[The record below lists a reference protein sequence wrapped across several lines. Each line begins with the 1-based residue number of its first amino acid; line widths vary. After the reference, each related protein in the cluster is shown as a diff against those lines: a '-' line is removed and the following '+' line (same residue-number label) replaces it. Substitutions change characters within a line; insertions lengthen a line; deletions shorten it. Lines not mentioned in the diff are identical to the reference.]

1 MIKMIKN
8 DKNRL
13 TLATVTQG
21 HVLWL
26 TMYKRTKG
34 CCLCSSLLLLLPVS
48 SFSNAIHISFVRY
61 RSLAYC
67 VNLISHISTTL

>member
-1 MIKMIKN
+1 MAHDVQEN
-8 DKNRL
+8 ERL
-13 TLATVTQG
+13 LP
-21 HVLWL
+21 LF
-26 TMYKRTKG
+26 
-34 CCLCSSLLLLLPVS
+34 SLLLLLPVS